1 MRKRKAILHGSK
13 RTMHLAINGMFWSQP
28 TVGSGQY
35 LRMLVRALPAVA
47 PDVRLTLLLP
57 AHRAAAEPLPH
68 DVQAVDVHTPFDGRS
83 KNLAKVWFE
92 QVAVPLAAARL
103 HADLLHVPYFA
114 PPLVAPLPAVVTIL
128 DIIPLI
134 LPEYRSSAAVRLY
147 MRLVARAARHATRII
162 AISHHSAGDIVRH
175 MGCRA
180 ARVTVTP
187 LAAGAQFRPS
197 DRTRAEREVAA
208 RYGVTPPFVYYVG
221 GLDAR
226 KNLATLVQAF
236 ARMRHAGGPRAMLV
250 IAGRA
255 PGSDPR
261 MFPDLDAMI
270 ASAGADSFVKRIDVP
285 YHDAPLLYSAATVF
299 AFPSRYEGFGLP
311 PLEAMACGAPVIVAD
326 ATSLPEV
333 VGDAALRVPP
343 DDLPGWTAA
352 LWRVLAD
359 DTLRADLSRRGL
371 ERATCFRPE
380 RLAQETLAVYE
391 RALSPCGRSM
401 SHNR

>member
-1 MRKRKAILHGSK
+1 
-13 RTMHLAINGMFWSQP
+13 MHLAINGMFWSQP

-35 LRMLVRALPAVA
+35 LRMLVHALPAVA
-47 PDVRLTLLLP
+47 RNIRLTLLLP
-57 AHRAAAEPLPH
+57 AYRAVTEPLPP
-68 DVQAVDVHTPFDGRS
+68 DIQAVHVQTPFDGRS
-83 KNLAKVWFE
+83 ENLAKVWFE

-134 LPEYRSSAAVRLY
+134 LPEYRGSTAVRLY
-147 MRLVARAARHATRII
+147 VRLVARAARQTTQII
-162 AISHHSAGDIVRH
+162 AISQHSAGDIIH
-175 MGCRA
+175 HLGCCA

-187 LAAGAQFRPS
+187 LAAGAQFHPR
-197 DRTRAEREVAA
+197 DRACAEREVAA

-226 KNLATLVQAF
+226 KNLATLVHAF
-236 ARMRHAGGPRAMLV
+236 ARMRYAGGPPATLV

-270 ASAGADSFVKRIDVP
+270 ASAGADSFVRRIDVP
-285 YHDAPLLYSAATVF
+285 YEDAPLLYSAATVF

-333 VGDAALRVPP
+333 VGEAALRVPP
-343 DDLPGWTAA
+343 DDTPGWITA

-380 RLAQETLAVYE
+380 RLARETLAVYE
-391 RALSPCGRSM
+391 RALNSGGCRIA
-401 SHNR
+401 HNDRTTSV

>member
-1 MRKRKAILHGSK
+1 MICAGRASAYHP
-13 RTMHLAINGMFWSQP
+13 TFMMHLAINGMFWSQP

-35 LRMLVRALPAVA
+35 LRMLVHTLPAVA

-57 AHRAAAEPLPH
+57 AYRAIAEPFPH
-68 DVQAVDVHTPFDGRS
+68 DVQAVYVRTPFDGRS
-83 KNLAKVWFE
+83 ANLAKVWFE

-114 PPLVAPLPAVVTIL
+114 PPRVSLLPVVVTIL
-128 DIIPLI
+128 DIIPLL
-134 LPEYRSSAAVRLY
+134 LPEYRGSAAVRLY
-147 MRLVARAARHATRII
+147 MRMVARAARRTTQII
-162 AISHHSAGDIVRH
+162 AISHHSASDIVRH
-175 MGCRA
+175 LGCRA

-187 LAAGAQFRPS
+187 LAAGAQFCPR
-197 DRTRAEREVAA
+197 DRASAEREVAA
-208 RYGVTPPFVYYVG
+208 RYSVTSPFVYYVG

-236 ARMRHAGGPRAMLV
+236 ARMRHAGGPAATLV

-255 PGSDPR
+255 SGHDPR
-261 MFPDLDAMI
+261 MFPDLDAVI
-270 ASAGADSFVKRIDVP
+270 ASARACAFVQRIDVP
-285 YHDAPLLYSAATVF
+285 YEDAPLLYAAATAF

-311 PLEAMACGAPVIVAD
+311 PLEAMACGTPVIVAD

-343 DDLPGWTAA
+343 DDVPGWTAA

-359 DTLRADLSRRGL
+359 DALRADLSRRGL
-371 ERATCFRPE
+371 ERATRFRPE
-380 RLAQETLAVYE
+380 RLANETLAVY
-391 RALSPCGRSM
+391 RRMLQK
-401 SHNR
+401 